1 MPQLRE
7 DRVFVWERAGLQLR
21 VDRLAVHEKL
31 EATPVGWDQRER
43 AQLLL
48 ECTEN
53 LSRQTDSLRLVAS
66 SSAVG

>member
-1 MPQLRE
+1 MPQLLE

-21 VDRLAVHEKL
+21 VDCLAVDENLK
-31 EATPVGWDQRER
+31 AAPVGWDQRES

-48 ECTEN
+48 ECTEDF
-53 LSRQTDSLRLVAS
+53 SRQTDSLRLVVS